1 MELAEFSYTISYRPG
16 SDNIVSDAL
25 TRAFCATTQSQ
36 TNLSGIHSCLCY
48 PGVTRMLHFV
58 KSKNL
63 PFSTEEVKRVCSNC
77 LICSELKPKFYR
89 SSNVCELIKS
99 IHPMDRLSIDF
110 KGRLPSNSRNKYL
123 FTVIDEYSRYPFAF
137 PCPDISSTTVV
148 KCLDQIFSF
157 CGFPTYIHSKTHIAF
172 I

>member
-16 SDNIVSDAL
+16 SDNVVPDAL

-36 TNLSGIHSCLCY
+36 TNLSGIHSCLCH

-63 PFSTEEVKRVCSNC
+63 SFSTEEVKRVCSNC
-77 LICSELKPKFYR
+77 QICSELKPKFYR
-89 SSNVCELIKS
+89 SSNV
-99 IHPMDRLSIDF
+99 F
-110 KGRLPSNSRNKYL
+110 
-123 FTVIDEYSRYPFAF
+123 IDEHSRYPFAF

-157 CGFPTYIHSKTHIAF
+157 CGFPKYIHSDRGLSF
-172 I
+172 IPNELKSYLTQ